1 MGFGTLFIG
10 YFLLLNI
17 TYFSFTDVLAGL
29 IMTLGLYKMYGI
41 NKYFR
46 LALIPS
52 LLFSLLGLAEII
64 IETVNMFL
72 GAGSQ
77 ATLLYVLGF
86 VRYAI
91 LAILTT
97 LVLLAIE
104 TVSREVDLP
113 SLVQKA
119 RVSIPFSLTV
129 FICCAIFELPVLG
142 GWFDVKSLTVM
153 GVVLLLASAVIII
166 LNLFTI
172 YKAYMLICMPS
183 DLIYKEKPSRFAFVN
198 RHREE
203 ARKKQEE
210 YVQYKLNK
218 KKKK

>member
-52 LLFSLLGLAEII
+52 LLFSLLGLTEII

-72 GAGSQ
+72 GGGSQ

-86 VRYAI
+86 VRYTI

-104 TVSREVDLP
+104 NVSREVDLP
-113 SLVQKA
+113 SLAQKA

-129 FICCAIFELPVLG
+129 FICCAIQKNIV
-142 GWFDVKSLTVM
+142 
-153 GVVLLLASAVIII
+153 
-166 LNLFTI
+166 
-172 YKAYMLICMPS
+172 
-183 DLIYKEKPSRFAFVN
+183 
-198 RHREE
+198 
-203 ARKKQEE
+203 
-210 YVQYKLNK
+210 
-218 KKKK
+218 